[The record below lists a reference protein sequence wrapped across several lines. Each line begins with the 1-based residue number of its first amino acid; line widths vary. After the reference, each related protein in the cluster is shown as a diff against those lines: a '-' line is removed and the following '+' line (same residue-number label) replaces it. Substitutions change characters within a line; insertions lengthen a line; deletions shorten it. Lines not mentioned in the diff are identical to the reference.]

1 MDALNSKEDEKGDIR
16 IRLMTLIKRKK
27 KFN

>member
-16 IRLMTLIKRKK
+16 IRLMTWIKHKK